1 MVTLRHEEQKI
12 NMHDESIPTTLPKV
26 DSAFHSQ
33 DDVSEMSNRA
43 DSAMHA
49 ILKTKCLGVRKFR
62 SPKESSSV

>member
-49 ILKTKCLGVRKFR
+49 ILKK
-62 SPKESSSV
+62 SDS